1 MPVNNIEENY
11 KKYHEIYINYL
22 QQGNSTM
29 ADSIDLKS
37 IAEKCPFSDGSV
49 IYQARALYNTIFKT
63 YQIFENN
70 CLADIEAKSMFVEN
84 ETETP
89 SGWMLFPNP
98 AQNEVNIAF
107 EDRALT
113 QIDIQVMD
121 INGKIVFTNSAL
133 EILEGISTFRL
144 DVENG
149 MYVVKLTN
157 SITNE
162 TTIHKLAIQK

>member
-1 MPVNNIEENY
+1 MV
-11 KKYHEIYINYL
+11 
-22 QQGNSTM
+22 S
-29 ADSIDLKS
+29 ASSDLKA
-37 IAEKCPFSDGSV
+37 IAEKCPFFDGSV

-70 CLADIEAKSMFVEN
+70 CPADIEAKSMFVEN
-84 ETETP
+84 ESQTETS
-89 SGWMLFPNP
+89 SGLMLFPNP

-107 EDRALT
+107 EDKALT
-113 QIDIQVMD
+113 QVDIQVMD
-121 INGKIVFTNSAL
+121 INGKIVFTNNAL